1 MSALQP
7 TVEELRTIIADDTIA
22 QWKADFASLDASTS
36 EGYSDVKDA
45 IGICR
50 KTRTSIE
57 ATRKSL
63 NENALR
69 WQRTVNAEAKRITAL
84 IEEVEEPLKAKKQA
98 VDDEVERK
106 RKELEEK
113 RRSVIQGRID
123 EFLRETGKSLPWA
136 TAETLSDAEYELAL
150 ETGKAEKQRLDAAE
164 AARIEAERVERER
177 IAAEWKATQEEIAR
191 LKELQAAE
199 QAKLREA
206 QVELERQREEIQRQK
221 TELEAS
227 KVATLPA
234 EDPFR
239 VMGSEAANDRVE
251 AVLAKVEQAPKVET
265 LPAQDPFAKAVE
277 AWAGDESDDQV
288 EPLEGETIDTLLHLG
303 ATSIEFQGQQFEV
316 TGEIVE
322 GVQSVIKANEEQIKI
337 AFKMLREGVAE
348 LCDALSSRPTES
360 YFDDAFFIRIEINKL
375 EAKIFPA
382 S

>member
-113 RRSVIQGRID
+113 RRSVIQGRASS
-123 EFLRETGKSLPWA
+123 RAS
-136 TAETLSDAEYELAL
+136 
-150 ETGKAEKQRLDAAE
+150 
-164 AARIEAERVERER
+164 
-177 IAAEWKATQEEIAR
+177 
-191 LKELQAAE
+191 QAAGGPGR
-199 QAKLREA
+199 A
-206 QVELERQREEIQRQK
+206 
-221 TELEAS
+221 
-227 KVATLPA
+227 
-234 EDPFR
+234 
-239 VMGSEAANDRVE
+239 
-251 AVLAKVEQAPKVET
+251 
-265 LPAQDPFAKAVE
+265 
-277 AWAGDESDDQV
+277 
-288 EPLEGETIDTLLHLG
+288 
-303 ATSIEFQGQQFEV
+303 
-316 TGEIVE
+316 
-322 GVQSVIKANEEQIKI
+322 
-337 AFKMLREGVAE
+337 
-348 LCDALSSRPTES
+348 RPTAGGNPATES
-360 YFDDAFFIRIEINKL
+360 RD
-375 EAKIFPA
+375 
-382 S
+382 